1 LRHLYCLAYL
11 IRVSRNAGAPGGRAP
26 STVTIAKAITTV
38 TIFLCCSAVLAAP
51 EKRATISALIDV
63 RPDQLLVQPPGAN
76 WLSYNGDYAGRR
88 FRSLSE
94 ITPDKVTNL
103 SAEWIFH
110 ARDAN
115 ELEVRPVV
123 VDDIMF
129 VTSANDAFA
138 LEART
143 GRSLWHY
150 SCPVTEGLIDDAIA
164 A

>member
-1 LRHLYCLAYL
+1 
-11 IRVSRNAGAPGGRAP
+11 
-26 STVTIAKAITTV
+26 
-38 TIFLCCSAVLAAP
+38 
-51 EKRATISALIDV
+51 
-63 RPDQLLVQPPGAN
+63 
-76 WLSYNGDYAGRR
+76 
-88 FRSLSE
+88 
-94 ITPDKVTNL
+94 
-103 SAEWIFH
+103 
-110 ARDAN
+110 
-115 ELEVRPVV
+115 